1 MGLRLGRTAASH
13 FLSQVA
19 RSASGFVAT
28 LAIARVL
35 GAEGLGIYALGIS
48 LVVWL
53 DIPHSGFR
61 EALAKRVSEG
71 REGEQYL
78 TAGVVASLSS
88 IVVPVLFVFFFRSYV
103 NEYVG
108 SDVSLLIIV
117 ILFANGLFGTFRF
130 ALNGQKKVA
139 HAGWIQFL
147 NQVLRTVIQIGLLL
161 LGYAVFGLFIGYAV
175 AAVLAALMAL
185 VFLDVRVSVPTKRHF
200 RDLYAYAKHG
210 WSTGFKGN
218 TFNWMDTV
226 ILGFFVSSSL
236 VGIYEVAWSVASFL
250 VLVSNSVSQTLFPEI
265 SDISTEGDTDRIH
278 HYLNEGLV
286 FTGVFLIPGLFGAV
300 AIGVDVLRIYN
311 TEFTRGASVLV
322 ILIVAR
328 TLDAYATQFTSVLK
342 AIDRPDVVLR
352 IDLLF
357 VGTNTVLNV
366 ALVYFY
372 GWYGA
377 AVATLLSGVVSLL
390 VGYYSLTNL
399 IGVPNIPVGEISK
412 EIFAGAVMFVTVTIV
427 HRFSR
432 SEVYLTLIVV
442 AVGAAIYV
450 TVLLSI
456 SPRIRNKATA
466 LLGEQLGLRS

>member
-1 MGLRLGRTAASH
+1 
-13 FLSQVA
+13 
-19 RSASGFVAT
+19 
-28 LAIARVL
+28 
-35 GAEGLGIYALGIS
+35 
-48 LVVWL
+48 
-53 DIPHSGFR
+53 
-61 EALAKRVSEG
+61 
-71 REGEQYL
+71 
-78 TAGVVASLSS
+78 
-88 IVVPVLFVFFFRSYV
+88 
-103 NEYVG
+103 
-108 SDVSLLIIV
+108 
-117 ILFANGLFGTFRF
+117 
-130 ALNGQKKVA
+130 
-139 HAGWIQFL
+139 
-147 NQVLRTVIQIGLLL
+147 
-161 LGYAVFGLFIGYAV
+161 
-175 AAVLAALMAL
+175 
-185 VFLDVRVSVPTKRHF
+185 
-200 RDLYAYAKHG
+200 
-210 WSTGFKGN
+210 
-218 TFNWMDTV
+218 
-226 ILGFFVSSSL
+226 
-236 VGIYEVAWSVASFL
+236 
-250 VLVSNSVSQTLFPEI
+250 
-265 SDISTEGDTDRIH
+265 
-278 HYLNEGLV
+278 LNEGLV

>member
-1 MGLRLGRTAASH
+1 
-13 FLSQVA
+13 
-19 RSASGFVAT
+19 VAT

-466 LLGEQLGLRS
+466 LLGEPLGLRS

>member
-1 MGLRLGRTAASH
+1 
-13 FLSQVA
+13 
-19 RSASGFVAT
+19 VAT

-226 ILGFFVSSSL
+226 ILGFFMSSSL